1 MAYVTV
7 GTWDVTGAFPL
18 EVANK
23 RRGVR
28 SPVDGGMVQRRQT
41 YSSESSFGQAGVR
54 TFRLSFPEANKS
66 EYNRAIELWKKSN
79 GGAEGLSYT
88 LRTPYS
94 GATETVIVRMVAA
107 PLVLSQNSS
116 ATGGS
121 FTFAIDLEEML
132 HAP

>member
-66 EYNRAIELWKKSN
+66 EYNRVIELWKKSN
-79 GGAEGLSYT
+79 GGAEGLTYT

-94 GATETVIVRMVAA
+94 GATESVIVRMVAA
-107 PLVLSQNSS
+107 PAIFTQNNS

-121 FTFAIDLEEML
+121 FAFAVELEEML

>member
-94 GATETVIVRMVAA
+94 GATEAVVVRMVAA

-121 FTFAIDLEEML
+121 FTFAIELEEML

>member
-1 MAYVTV
+1 MAYTSVD
-7 GTWDVTGAFPL
+7 TWNVSGAFPL

-54 TFRLSFPEANKS
+54 TFRLSFPDANKS
-66 EYNRAIELWKKSN
+66 EYNRVIELWKKSN
-79 GGAEGLSYT
+79 GGAEGLTYT

-94 GATETVIVRMVAA
+94 GATESVIVRMVAA
-107 PLVLSQNSS
+107 PAIFTQNNS

-121 FTFAIDLEEML
+121 FAFAVELEEML

>member
-1 MAYVTV
+1 MAYTAVD
-7 GTWDVTGAFPL
+7 TWNVSGAFPL
-18 EVANK
+18 EVSNK

-54 TFRLSFPEANKS
+54 TFRLSFPDANKS
-66 EYNRAIELWKKSN
+66 EYNRVIELWKKSN

-94 GATETVIVRMVAA
+94 GTTETVIVRMVAA
-107 PLVLSQNSS
+107 PLGLSQSSS

-121 FTFAIDLEEML
+121 FAFAVELEEML